1 MRQILKR
8 LVRMVAGY
16 GLIQWAG
23 PFLSLLFTP
32 LITRVLTPGDY
43 GVADYINTVGG
54 AISTIALFALPQA
67 VVAHFNN
74 RPETSWQRQITGSAF
89 GISLLIGIG
98 VGSGVFLTAPA
109 LAAATPLT
117 QDYANLFR
125 LLGATLVFSLGGAV
139 LVSAAQAALQVRWG
153 MILSVTAILVTVFG
167 NVFFILIL
175 QLGVVGMLLTPA
187 TLSVATFL
195 VALILTRRMIGAP
208 TRSVAGRL
216 LRTGATLLPSTVAA
230 WGLLVADRLI
240 LAQYVSAEQL
250 GLYAIANK
258 IASLLYVMIAPLFAA
273 YTPLALSLQ
282 NDPLAKERYA
292 ALARYMIGAVLIA
305 SLALGLYAPEIL
317 AILTRTAYLPAAKYV
332 GLLSYMHVFGAIYA
346 VLSTGSMAGK
356 RFAAI
361 TWTSLIGVAVNL
373 ALNFLLIPTW
383 GVWGATIATFFS
395 YAVAPVL
402 LYFWL
407 RKRYPIPY
415 PAARITL
422 AVLVQIGLLALGQ
435 LIPPQSFLID
445 VGLKLLLLLSL
456 PIAFILLRIITPYEV
471 EQSLLFIRVR
481 LPRRKT
487 VSKK

>member
-8 LVRMVAGY
+8 LIRMVAGY

-54 AISTIALFALPQA
+54 AIATIALFALPQA

-74 RPETSWQRQITGSAF
+74 HPETSWQRHITGSAF
-89 GISLLIGIG
+89 TISLVIGI
-98 VGSGVFLTAPA
+98 VGGAGVFLAAPA

-125 LLGATLVFSLGGAV
+125 LLGATLVFSLGGAI

-153 MILSVTAILVTVFG
+153 MILSVTAVVCTVFG
-167 NVFFILIL
+167 NVFFILVL
-175 QLGVVGMLLTPA
+175 RLGVVGMLLTPA

-195 VALILTRRMIGAP
+195 VALILTRRMIGPPVRA
-208 TRSVAGRL
+208 VANRL
-216 LRTGATLLPSTVAA
+216 LRTGATLLPSTLAA

-250 GLYAIANK
+250 GFYAIANK

-273 YTPLALSLQ
+273 YVPLALSLQ
-282 NDPLAKERYA
+282 NDPLAKQRYA
-292 ALARYMIGAVLIA
+292 SLARYIIGAVLFA
-305 SLALGLYAPEIL
+305 SLALGLYATEIL
-317 AILTRTAYLPAAKYV
+317 AVLTRTAYLPAAKYV
-332 GLLSYMHVFGAIYA
+332 GLLSYMHVFGAIYT
-346 VLSTGSMAGK
+346 VLSTGSLAGK

-361 TWTSLIGVAVNL
+361 TWTSIIGVGVNL
-373 ALNFLLIPTW
+373 ALNFWLIPIW
-383 GVWGATIATFFS
+383 GVWGATIATFLS
-395 YAVAPVL
+395 YAVSPVL

-407 RKRYPIPY
+407 RRRYPIPY

-435 LIPPQSFLID
+435 LIPAQAFLID
-445 VGLKLLLLLSL
+445 VAIKLLLLLSL

-471 EQSLLFIRVR
+471 EQGLLFIRVR
-481 LPRRKT
+481 LPRRNT
-487 VSKK
+487 PVKK